1 MKPLVDISVLF
12 PARWQA
18 HVEHQRCRA
27 WIDAVKMREGGW
39 HLSAETF
46 LGALRLMLNPASTS
60 QRPLRIEDALR
71 TLRLEMAGG
80 RRGSL
85 LPAVEPD
92 DVFLQRAR
100 GHRQVMDFY
109 QVQLAAVHGIKFATR
124 DRGVAA
130 EWPQHTLL
138 IA

>member
-12 PARWQA
+12 PAMWQA
-18 HVEHQRCRA
+18 HVEHARCRD
-27 WIDAVKMREGGW
+27 WLDAAKAREGGW
-39 HLSAETF
+39 YLTAETF

-60 QRPLRIEDALR
+60 QRPMRIDDALR
-71 TLRLEMAGG
+71 ALRREMAGM
-80 RRGSL
+80 RRGTF

-92 DVFLQRAR
+92 DSFLSRAQ

-109 QVQLAAVHGIKFATR
+109 QVQLASAHGVKFATR
-124 DRGVAA
+124 DRGVAV
-130 EWPQHTLL
+130 EWPQHTIL